1 VPDIPHVLQGLD
13 PNRPWY
19 RFEAVAG
26 APKRARVSI
35 YDVIGGWFGV
45 NTPEFVAELNAL
57 DVDEIELHLNSPG
70 GAAWDGIAIMN
81 ALRQH
86 KATVQVVVDGLAA
99 SAASVIMLGGD
110 EVVMAR
116 GSQVMIHDASGG
128 AFGPAAFVRKTADV
142 LDKLS
147 GNYAGIYA
155 KRAGGDPK
163 DWRELMLAETW
174 YDAEEAVA
182 AGLADRTDEAAEVDE
197 EATAAFDLSVFNYA
211 GRAAAPA
218 PLNVL
223 ALAAAKQS
231 PHAPV
236 SSEPG
241 QQDRKEEP
249 LMEEF
254 LSALRQ
260 RLGVTNAE
268 ADTVA
273 VLAALDEAL
282 AERATITPPAGTV
295 LIDQAAL
302 AGLQADA
309 SAGRQAREEQITARR
324 DGVIAAALREGRIT
338 AASAAE
344 FRAQLDVNEAG
355 TTAILATLAKNMVPV
370 SEVGSALG
378 GESSEEDRLYESLF
392 GKEA

>member
-1 VPDIPHVLQGLD
+1 
-13 PNRPWY
+13 
-19 RFEAVAG
+19 
-26 APKRARVSI
+26 
-35 YDVIGGWFGV
+35 
-45 NTPEFVAELNAL
+45 
-57 DVDEIELHLNSPG
+57 
-70 GAAWDGIAIMN
+70 
-81 ALRQH
+81 
-86 KATVQVVVDGLAA
+86 
-99 SAASVIMLGGD
+99 
-110 EVVMAR
+110 
-116 GSQVMIHDASGG
+116 
-128 AFGPAAFVRKTADV
+128 
-142 LDKLS
+142 
-147 GNYAGIYA
+147 
-155 KRAGGDPK
+155 
-163 DWRELMLAETW
+163 
-174 YDAEEAVA
+174 
-182 AGLADRTDEAAEVDE
+182 
-197 EATAAFDLSVFNYA
+197 
-211 GRAAAPA
+211 
-218 PLNVL
+218 
-223 ALAAAKQS
+223 
-231 PHAPV
+231 
-236 SSEPG
+236 
-241 QQDRKEEP
+241 
-249 LMEEF
+249 MEEF